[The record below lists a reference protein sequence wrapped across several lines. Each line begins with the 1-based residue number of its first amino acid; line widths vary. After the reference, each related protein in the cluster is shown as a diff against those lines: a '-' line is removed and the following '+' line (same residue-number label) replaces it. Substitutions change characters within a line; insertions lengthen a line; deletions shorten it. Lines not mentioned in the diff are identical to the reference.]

1 MVPEIKYTLRLNML
15 NCYMVEEHDFDDVY
29 LKIDGRKIWPTNRKN
44 QPMHADST
52 SALDVEIP
60 GIQLGSKVEVAL
72 WDWDLISRD
81 DLLGTFTMLIEEVGG
96 PYSTDMVQNTR
107 ETKTAKYTLH
117 WEVF

>member
-1 MVPEIKYTLRLNML
+1 MAPERKYTLRLNML

-29 LKIDGRKIWPTNRKN
+29 LKIDGRKIWPKNRKN

-52 SALDVEIP
+52 STLDVEIP
-60 GIQLGSKVEVAL
+60 GIQFGSKVEIEL
-72 WDWDLISRD
+72 WDWDLISRN
-81 DLLGTFTMLIEEVGG
+81 DLLGTFTMLVEEVGG
-96 PYSTDMVQNTR
+96 PFPLIWSENTR